1 MSALIDHINQSEY
14 SEAIPSSLLP
24 YFIDMS
30 EVDDVRRQLMKPYG
44 YKEIDQKLL
53 YRMCL
58 MCISALHKVNWNE
71 YNSQHYGRQVVTI
84 DEAIFLP
91 DLPPVPKP
99 YRSWPEAM
107 IMIFGGFQGLEYEPK
122 SQKKTYVLEHTYQ
135 PDAVDDKNSNILY
148 EIKGVIPNL
157 VDASKYR
164 AVAKQHK
171 CHIIFVFQEKGIFCP
186 WARSRVDGSRMT
198 QEEWVKKEG
207 FDYCYVGEEAEF
219 RNTERYKWLVE
230 NVGK

>member
-1 MSALIDHINQSEY
+1 MSLLKEESLENSE
-14 SEAIPSSLLP
+14 SISLGHLP

-30 EVDDVRRQLMKPYG
+30 EVDDTRKLLLTPFG
-44 YKEIDQKLL
+44 YKDIDQKLL

-58 MCISALHKVNWNE
+58 MCLSALHKVNWNA
-71 YNSQHYGRQVVTI
+71 YNEQHYGRQVVTI

-91 DLPPVPKP
+91 DLPPVPRP

-122 SQKKTYVLEHTYQ
+122 THKKSYVLEHTYQ
-135 PDAVDDKNSNILY
+135 PDAVDDLNDHILY
-148 EIKGVIPNL
+148 EIKGVIPSL
-157 VDASKYR
+157 VDAAKYR
-164 AVAKQHK
+164 AVAKQHG
-171 CHIIFVFQEKGIFCP
+171 CHIVFVFQEKGIFCP
-186 WARSRVDGSRMT
+186 WSRARKDGTRMT

-207 FDYCYVGEEAEF
+207 FDFCYVGEEAAFKESA
-219 RNTERYKWLVE
+219 RYKWLVE